1 LRNENVLHKH
11 PGRYLISDFK
21 CLDEHAT
28 INIELFIKDNRPNAR
43 RSKCYKTYIFVREKV
58 FSIMQLEFNRP
69 ILAYDRISKPIYL
82 ASPEIFLAEPD
93 RA

>member
-28 INIELFIKDNRPNAR
+28 INIELFIKDNNAR
-43 RSKCYKTYIFVREKV
+43 RSKCYKTYISVREKV
-58 FSIMQLEFNRP
+58 FSIMQMEFNRP
-69 ILAYDRISKPIYL
+69 ILACDRIGRPIYL